1 VAPDIIRVPVI
12 KLVPG
17 SIVSCC
23 WLLKESINIVAK
35 LPFSAVVLAGGD
47 SKRMGTNKAFL
58 RLEGNNLIDLVFNKV
73 NSLFAE
79 TIVVTDR
86 IEELAYL
93 PAKLTRDLFVGVEKN
108 ALRGIHAGLAVSS
121 YPASF
126 VIGCDMPF
134 FSLTLIK
141 YMSRFAIQYDVVVP
155 RHGEFFQPLFA
166 FYNKTT
172 LGMILKQLKEKKL
185 KISDL
190 YRSLCIKEIGEDII
204 KDFDPH
210 LISFN
215 NINTRDD
222 YYKLKKI
229 LNSKACL

>member
-1 VAPDIIRVPVI
+1 MT
-12 KLVPG
+12 
-17 SIVSCC
+17 
-23 WLLKESINIVAK
+23 K
-35 LPFSAVVLAGGD
+35 LPLSAVILAGGD

-58 RLEGNNLIDLVFNKV
+58 RLEDSNLIDLVFNRV

-79 TIVVTDR
+79 TIVVSDR
-86 IEELAYL
+86 LEELAYL
-93 PAKLTRDLFVGVEKN
+93 PAKFTRDLFTGVEKS
-108 ALRGIHAGLAVSS
+108 ALRGIHAGLTVSS

-134 FSLTLIK
+134 FSLSLIN

-155 RHGEFFQPLFA
+155 RHGEHFQPLFA

-172 LGMILKQLKEKKL
+172 LDLILERLKENKL

-190 YRSLCIKEIGEDII
+190 YRSLRIKDIVEDTIKE
-204 KDFDPH
+204 FDPH
-210 LISFN
+210 FFSFN

-222 YYKLKKI
+222 YYKLKKNFEHKSLPFDYEEI
-229 LNSKACL
+229 

>member
-1 VAPDIIRVPVI
+1 MT
-12 KLVPG
+12 
-17 SIVSCC
+17 
-23 WLLKESINIVAK
+23 K
-35 LPFSAVVLAGGD
+35 LPLSAVILAGGD

-58 RLEGNNLIDLVFNKV
+58 RLEDSNLIDLVFNRV

-79 TIVVTDR
+79 TIVVSDR
-86 IEELAYL
+86 LEELAYL
-93 PAKLTRDLFVGVEKN
+93 PAKLTKDLYTGVEKS
-108 ALRGIHAGLAVSS
+108 ALRGIHAGLTVSS

-134 FSLTLIK
+134 FSLSLIN

-155 RHGEFFQPLFA
+155 RHGEHFQPLFA

-172 LGMILKQLKEKKL
+172 LDLILERLKENKL

-190 YRSLCIKEIGEDII
+190 YRSLRIKDIVEDTIKE
-204 KDFDPH
+204 FDPH
-210 LISFN
+210 FFSFN

-222 YYKLKKI
+222 YYKLKKNFEHKSLPFDYEEI
-229 LNSKACL
+229 

>member
-1 VAPDIIRVPVI
+1 MT
-12 KLVPG
+12 
-17 SIVSCC
+17 
-23 WLLKESINIVAK
+23 K
-35 LPFSAVVLAGGD
+35 LPLSAVILAGGD

-58 RLEGNNLIDLVFNKV
+58 RLEDSNLIDLVFNRV

-79 TIVVTDR
+79 TIVVSDR
-86 IEELAYL
+86 LEELAYL
-93 PAKLTRDLFVGVEKN
+93 PAKLTKDLYTGVEKS
-108 ALRGIHAGLAVSS
+108 ALRGIHAGLTVSS

-134 FSLTLIK
+134 FSLSLIN

-155 RHGEFFQPLFA
+155 RHGEHFQPLFA

-172 LGMILKQLKEKKL
+172 LDLILERLKENKL

-190 YRSLCIKEIGEDII
+190 YRSLRIKDIGEDTI
-204 KDFDPH
+204 KEFDPH
-210 LISFN
+210 FFSFN

-222 YYKLKKI
+222 YYKLKKNFEHKSLPFDYEEI
-229 LNSKACL
+229 

>member
-1 VAPDIIRVPVI
+1 VT
-12 KLVPG
+12 
-17 SIVSCC
+17 
-23 WLLKESINIVAK
+23 K
-35 LPFSAVVLAGGD
+35 LPLSAVILAGGD

-58 RLEGNNLIDLVFNKV
+58 RLEDSNLIDLVFNRV

-79 TIVVTDR
+79 TIVVSDR
-86 IEELAYL
+86 LEELAYL
-93 PAKLTRDLFVGVEKN
+93 PAKLTKDLYTGVEKS
-108 ALRGIHAGLAVSS
+108 ALRGIHAGLTVSS

-134 FSLTLIK
+134 FSLSLIN

-155 RHGEFFQPLFA
+155 RHGEHFQPLFA

-172 LGMILKQLKEKKL
+172 LDLILERLKENKL

-190 YRSLCIKEIGEDII
+190 YRSLRIKDIGEDTI
-204 KDFDPH
+204 KEFDPH
-210 LISFN
+210 FFSFN

-222 YYKLKKI
+222 YYKLKKNFEHKSLPFDYEEI
-229 LNSKACL
+229 

>member
-1 VAPDIIRVPVI
+1 MT
-12 KLVPG
+12 
-17 SIVSCC
+17 
-23 WLLKESINIVAK
+23 K
-35 LPFSAVVLAGGD
+35 LPLSAVILAGGD

-58 RLEGNNLIDLVFNKV
+58 RLEDSNLIDLVFNRV

-79 TIVVTDR
+79 TIVVSDR
-86 IEELAYL
+86 LEELAYL
-93 PAKLTRDLFVGVEKN
+93 PAKFTRDLFTGVEKS
-108 ALRGIHAGLAVSS
+108 ALRGIHAGLTVSS

-134 FSLTLIK
+134 FSLSLIN

-155 RHGEFFQPLFA
+155 RHGEHFQPLFA

-172 LGMILKQLKEKKL
+172 LDLILERLKENKL

-190 YRSLCIKEIGEDII
+190 YRSLRIKDIGEDTI
-204 KDFDPH
+204 KEFDPH
-210 LISFN
+210 FFSFN

-222 YYKLKKI
+222 YYKLKKNFEHKSLPFDYEEI
-229 LNSKACL
+229 

>member
-1 VAPDIIRVPVI
+1 MT
-12 KLVPG
+12 
-17 SIVSCC
+17 
-23 WLLKESINIVAK
+23 K

-86 IEELAYL
+86 VEELAYL
-93 PAKLTRDLFVGVEKN
+93 PAKLTKDLFTGVEKN
-108 ALRGIHAGLAVSS
+108 ALRGIHAGLTVSS

-126 VIGCDMPF
+126 VIACDMPL
-134 FSLTLIK
+134 FSLSLIS
-141 YMSRFAIQYDVVVP
+141 YMSKYATKYDVVVP
-155 RHGEFFQPLFA
+155 RHGEHFQPLFA

-172 LGMILKQLKEKKL
+172 LNLILKRLKEKRL

-190 YRSLCIKEIGEDII
+190 YRSLCIKEISEETVKI
-204 KDFDPH
+204 FDPH
-210 LISFN
+210 LFSFN
-215 NINTRDD
+215 NINTKDD
-222 YYKLKKI
+222 YFNLKDDYLSEHAPFGYGK
-229 LNSKACL
+229 

>member
-1 VAPDIIRVPVI
+1 MT
-12 KLVPG
+12 
-17 SIVSCC
+17 
-23 WLLKESINIVAK
+23 K

-58 RLEGNNLIDLVFNKV
+58 RLEGSNLIDLVFNRV

-86 IEELAYL
+86 LEELAYL
-93 PAKLTRDLFVGVEKN
+93 PAKLTSDLFTGVEKT
-108 ALRGIHAGLAVSS
+108 ALRGIHAGLTVSS

-134 FSLTLIK
+134 FALSLIN
-141 YMSRFAIQYDVVVP
+141 YMSRFAFQYDVVVP

-172 LGMILKQLKEKKL
+172 LGPILERLKEKKL

-190 YRSLCIKEIGEDII
+190 YRSLCIKEIGENII

-210 LISFN
+210 LFSFN
-215 NINTRDD
+215 NINTKDD
-222 YYKLKKI
+222 YFELKKNFELKRPPFDFDNEEI
-229 LNSKACL
+229 